1 MFSLLFML
9 SDSLRHLARRRSLAP
24 GIASGFRAE
33 DLAQRFVQERGYTV
47 VARNYRPRSG
57 HGEIDLIAW
66 DGGALVIIEV
76 KSRRTEEFGAP
87 DRAVDHEKRETL
99 VHTAQEYARRAG
111 VAWTQVRFDIV
122 NVILTDPPF
131 VSHSKD
137 AFPAYPGCRE
147 EHSQRRACSL

>member
-1 MFSLLFML
+1 MFHFLFKL
-9 SDSLRHLARRRSLAP
+9 SDSLRHLARRRRLDP
-24 GIASGFRAE
+24 GLASGFRAE
-33 DLAQRFVQERGYTV
+33 DLAQRFVQQRGYTV

-66 DGGALVIIEV
+66 DRGTLVIIEV

-87 DRAVDHEKRETL
+87 DRAVDQEKRETL
-99 VHTAQEYARRAG
+99 IRTAQEYARRAG
-111 VAWTQVRFDIV
+111 VPWEQVRFDIV

-137 AFPAYPGCRE
+137 AFPAYPDRGE
-147 EHSQRRACSL
+147 EYSRRRARSL